1 MIVVLAQLADPRAM
15 LPPLIGLFV
24 IGLLLGAAFV
34 LTGTVY
40 FSIGIHAALVMGL
53 KSWPALADRA
63 ALPGW
68 LFGGGRFPL
77 VSGAAA
83 WAIAI
88 ALLAMIRPL
97 TRARRV

>member
-1 MIVVLAQLADPRAM
+1 VAVCAQLADPPAM
-15 LPPLIGLFV
+15 LPPLIGLFL

-40 FSIGIHAALVMGL
+40 FSIGIHAGLVMGL
-53 KSWPALADRA
+53 KSWPAIADRA

-68 LFGGGRFPL
+68 LFGYGRFPL

-83 WAIAI
+83 WVIAI
-88 ALLAMIRPL
+88 AMLAMIRPL
-97 TRARRV
+97 TRARRP